1 MMRSTWPSAVS
12 SLVQAARP
20 PLPALS
26 FVLALRL
33 GAPPDEPCVVRGTC
47 AETGTLSSCLGEDWL
62 LEHKNKDV
70 RLLVACALAD
80 ILRIYA
86 PEPPYGEETN
96 ADVIKLFIKILRGF
110 QSPEMNP
117 QHPSYRC
124 SLASR
129 F

>member
-1 MMRSTWPSAVS
+1 M
-12 SLVQAARP
+12 
-20 PLPALS
+20 
-26 FVLALRL
+26 
-33 GAPPDEPCVVRGTC
+33 VRGTR
-47 AETGTLSSCLGEDWL
+47 AETGTLSSCLGENWL

-86 PEPPYGEETN
+86 PEPPYGVETN

-124 SLASR
+124 SLASS